1 MLLDNSRRGGGR
13 GGGKVV
19 IDNPL
24 LTGGWLWWIC
34 GEKRGPENLLSVDS
48 PGVKWEME
56 FLVGG
61 GGYQSNVARA

>member
-1 MLLDNSRRGGGR
+1 M
-13 GGGKVV
+13 V

-34 GEKRGPENLLSVDS
+34 GEKRGPEHLLSVDS

-56 FLVGG
+56 EVLVGGGVGWG